1 MDTFLVERYWPDV
14 DLEALPEALRRLDD
28 AARAM
33 TDEGTPVGHLGTI
46 VMPVDEVVFS
56 LITAADE
63 AAVREVN
70 ARARLPFDRIASA
83 ITLGPV
89 SVAHPAGGPA
99 S

>member
-1 MDTFLVERYWPDV
+1 VDTFLVERYWPDI

-28 AARAM
+28 AAQAM

-46 VMPVDEVVFS
+46 VMPIDEVVFS

-63 AAVREVN
+63 SVVREVN
-70 ARARLPFDRIASA
+70 ARAQLPFDRISSA

-89 SVAHPAGGPA
+89 AVANPAGGPTT
-99 S
+99 